1 MSNQHT
7 YKQALDLKGNVNTF
21 CVLRSDGAC
30 LPFDKHNTDY
40 QQFRI
45 DLVNGATLNDT
56 NTDYQKFKHDIQNG
70 VTLNDAS
77 GNPITGDALT
87 TFISTLP

>member
-56 NTDYQKFKHDIQNG
+56 
-70 VTLNDAS
+70 S